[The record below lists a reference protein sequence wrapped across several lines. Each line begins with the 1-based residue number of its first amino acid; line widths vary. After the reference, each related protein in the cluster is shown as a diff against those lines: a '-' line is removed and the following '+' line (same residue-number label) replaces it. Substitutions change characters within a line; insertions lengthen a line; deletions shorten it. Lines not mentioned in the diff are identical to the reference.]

1 MRRFVFGVALA
12 LLLTAV
18 SVHSVDFPTRN
29 VSVIIPYNPGGPT
42 DLASR
47 AAVDCLP
54 EGAVPPGVAFVVTN
68 VAGGS
73 GLIGVNKFVTSRK
86 DGYTLGAVVCD
97 FLINSVTG
105 KTKIPMDTFVPL
117 CFINADPYA
126 LVVRADAP
134 YQTFQEFVDYV
145 KAHPGEVTIGDTGP
159 GAAPAF
165 CTLATTK
172 SLGLSVK
179 TTSYN
184 GSRDCVVALGSKEIQ
199 ATFTHPSAALG
210 QLQSG
215 DLKALAF
222 SSNER
227 YKLMPEIP
235 AIGELY
241 PKECGDMQIL
251 SWVTLCAL
259 AGTDQAVLDYLQKNL
274 VAATRSEKYKE
285 RLLSIQSQEV
295 TIFTPEA
302 MQAFYDSQAA
312 YYRKYLVD

>member
-1 MRRFVFGVALA
+1 MRRIVFAAALA
-12 LLLTAV
+12 LFLSAASLQA
-18 SVHSVDFPTRN
+18 VDFPTRN
-29 VSVIIPYNPGGPT
+29 VSVIVPYNPGGPT
-42 DLASR
+42 DLSIR
-47 AAVDCLP
+47 AAVDCIP
-54 EGAVPPGVAFVVTN
+54 ADAIPSGVAFVVTN

-73 GLIGVNKFVTSRK
+73 GLIGVNKFVTSKK

-105 KTKIPMDTFVPL
+105 KTKIGMDTFVPL

-126 LVVRADAP
+126 LVVRSDAP
-134 YQTFQEFVDYV
+134 YQTFEEFVEYV
-145 KAHPGEVTIGDTGP
+145 RAHPGEVTIGDTGP

-165 CTLATTK
+165 CTLAVSG
-172 SLGLSVK
+172 SLGLNVK

-227 YKLMPEIP
+227 YQLMPEIP

-241 PKECGDMQIL
+241 PEECGDMQIL

-259 AGTDQAVLDYLQKNL
+259 KGTDQAVIDYLQKNL
-274 VAATRSEKYKE
+274 VAATKSEKYKE
-285 RLLSIQSQEV
+285 RLLAIQSQEV
-295 TIFTPEA
+295 TIFTPEE
-302 MQAFYDSQAA
+302 MQKFYDSQEAI
-312 YYRKYLVD
+312 YRKHLVK